1 MMLTFC
7 VGKIHRA
14 TVTDADLN
22 YIGSVTIDEDLVNSA
37 GLFAGQ
43 LVKINNLRN
52 GVSWETYIVK
62 GESGKGE
69 VCLNGPPAH
78 HFQKGDLV
86 IILGYGQIDKK
97 DAKDNKPTVVFVDAK
112 NKITE
117 IRKGTI

>member
-1 MMLTFC
+1 MLTFC

-22 YIGSVTIDEDLVNSA
+22 YIGSITIDENLVNAA

-62 GESGKGE
+62 GEAGKGE
-69 VCLNGPPAH
+69 ICLNGPPAH

-86 IILGYGQIDKK
+86 IILGYGLIGREE
-97 DAKDNKPTVVFVDAK
+97 AKDSHPTVVFVDDK
-112 NKITE
+112 NMITE
-117 IRKGTI
+117 VKK